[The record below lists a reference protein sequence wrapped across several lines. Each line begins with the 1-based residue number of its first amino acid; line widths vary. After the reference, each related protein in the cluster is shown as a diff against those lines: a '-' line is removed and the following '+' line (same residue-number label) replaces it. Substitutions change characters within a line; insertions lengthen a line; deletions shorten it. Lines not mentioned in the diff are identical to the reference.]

1 VERAELKLYNHLD
14 FIALHGVFISAVVFS
29 LTYICDTNDEEGFHF
44 LQTVK
49 NDNAK

>member
-14 FIALHGVFISAVVFS
+14 SIALQGVFISAVAFS
-29 LTYICDTNDEEGFHF
+29 LMYICGTNDEQGYHF

-49 NDNAK
+49 NDNIK

>member
-14 FIALHGVFISAVVFS
+14 SIALHGVFISAVVFS
-29 LTYICDTNDEEGFHF
+29 LMYICDTNDEEECHF